1 MSPVSSDLFGER
13 QQYAISYRKDARRSS
28 RYDGST
34 TDPDGSHVTNT
45 DLEQAVQAAQLGRR
59 LADHPP
65 LVDDVH
71 DVLVDMVMNHLAE
84 AGTRLNIDALARA
97 LAVSPTPIRE
107 ALARME
113 AEGLVTKE
121 PRRGYLVTRVIGLEE
136 LRSMI
141 DFRLLI
147 EPAAAAAAAERVTDA
162 EAAALLDLARSGGS
176 GDTGSAANRVDMVYD
191 ATFHDTIASLG
202 GNPWL
207 RDSLVRLRSHLHMY
221 RLYHHAQHAA
231 ATTPEHEHIAQAIAD
246 RSPDAAAEAMRRHLH
261 TAMRRLDEVFA
272 SGTVSAGKRADDT

>member
-1 MSPVSSDLFGER
+1 
-13 QQYAISYRKDARRSS
+13 
-28 RYDGST
+28 
-34 TDPDGSHVTNT
+34 VTNI
-45 DLEQAVQAAQLGRR
+45 DLDRAVHAARVGRR

-84 AGTRLNIDALARA
+84 EGTRLNIDALARS
-97 LAVSPTPIRE
+97 LEVSPTPVRE

-141 DFRLLI
+141 DLRLLI
-147 EPAAAAAAAERVTDA
+147 EPAAAAAAAQLATDA
-162 EAAALLDLARSGGS
+162 EVAALLELARSGGR
-176 GDTGSAANRVDMVYD
+176 GDNSAAANRVDMVYD

-207 RDSLVRLRSHLHMY
+207 RESLMRLRSHLHMY
-221 RLYHHAQHAA
+221 RLYHHAHHAA
-231 ATTPEHEHIAQAIAD
+231 ATTPEHEHIALAIAAHD
-246 RSPDAAAEAMRRHLH
+246 PEAAAEAMRRHLE

-272 SGTVSAGKRADDT
+272 SRADPEADASDSA